1 MGSSGSANW
10 ALAARLVALVGFL
23 VAGQTAAVGLQHAF
37 QEHAAGVDP
46 ESYPALSAASSWV
59 MNREIGVNESMPWE
73 HPGKYLTTGD
83 GWPYIFPTPNH
94 RDILICIPQKLGST
108 RWNAMFRR
116 VYAPATPVSSGSVH
130 GRVAPWTT
138 LEGYGE
144 IEQLMD
150 KMQDPA
156 TLRFMWVR
164 NPYTRL
170 VSAFLDKICGRPK
183 RWLARIKELGGGK
196 LLTCDAAGFLKLL
209 QSLNSMADRGEH
221 MKSLFALQKDRCG
234 LPYGMQ
240 YDYFLKVEHEAEWY
254 PEFVSMTGLA
264 DVARHGWAEGAS
276 KLGVPECFMELPGLT
291 CKETD
296 EYIRSLGAG
305 PRLPPK
311 QTGRN
316 HVAAGGLLNPMSAQS
331 AEVKKALH
339 ATGSAAR
346 MKELY
351 ATQEAVDLA
360 TRYLRPDLEAFGYPV
375 MEAVEA

>member
-1 MGSSGSANW
+1 MKSVRITVISPRRCRVANRGRTWRGTETVPTCTMSSSGSANW
-10 ALAARLVALVGFL
+10 ALVAHLVALVSFL
-23 VAGQTAAVGLQHAF
+23 VAAQTATVGLPHAL

-144 IEQLMD
+144 IEQLVA

-156 TLRFMWVR
+156 TLRFMW
-164 NPYTRL
+164 
-170 VSAFLDKICGRPK
+170 
-183 RWLARIKELGGGK
+183 
-196 LLTCDAAGFLKLL
+196 
-209 QSLNSMADRGEH
+209 
-221 MKSLFALQKDRCG
+221 
-234 LPYGMQ
+234 

-264 DVARHGWAEGAS
+264 DVVRHGWAEGAS

-316 HVAAGGLLNPMSAQS
+316 HVAARGPLNPMRAQS

-339 ATGSAAR
+339 ATGSAGR

>member
-23 VAGQTAAVGLQHAF
+23 VAGQTAAIGLQHAF

-46 ESYPALSAASSWV
+46 ESYPALSAASGLVS
-59 MNREIGVNESMPWE
+59 NREIGVNDSMQWE
-73 HPGKYLTTGD
+73 HPEKFFKLGNGR
-83 GWPYIFPTPNH
+83 PYIIPTPNH
-94 RDILICIPQKLGST
+94 QDIVICIPQKLGST
-108 RWNAMFRR
+108 RWMAMFRKP
-116 VYAPATPVSSGSVH
+116 YAPETSMRTSRVHEATV
-130 GRVAPWTT
+130 PWAA
-138 LEGYGE
+138 LEGYST
-144 IEQLMD
+144 IEQLVA

-183 RWLARIKELGGGK
+183 RWLARIKKLGGGK

-264 DVARHGWAEGAS
+264 DVVRHGWAEGAS

-291 CKETD
+291 CQETD
-296 EYIRSLGAG
+296 KYIRSLGAG

-375 MEAVEA
+375 METVEA